1 MRTLL
6 ALAFTLI
13 AMLSLLLYETE
24 EAMNSERAKNAELKT
39 SVYELEKDNEKLRDK
54 IYELRSNDI
63 VSEANNE
70 ANNEYTVYA
79 ELTAYNCDDG
89 DTPGTTM
96 ANGETV
102 HYGAVANDTVPL
114 GSKVVIDGEE
124 FVVKDRFGGGYGI
137 ERFDVYTS
145 SVSDCEKF
153 GRQYK
158 EVKIIRK

>member
-1 MRTLL
+1 MTMRTLL

-39 SVYELEKDNEKLRDK
+39 SVYELEKDNEGLRNE
-54 IYELRSNDI
+54 ICELRSNDI
-63 VSEANNE
+63 VSE

-102 HYGAVANDTVPL
+102 HYGAVANDTLPL
-114 GSKVVIDGEE
+114 GTKVVIDGEE

-137 ERFDVYTS
+137 ERFDVYAT

-158 EVKIIRK
+158 EVIVRR

>member
-1 MRTLL
+1 MKTLL
-6 ALAFTLI
+6 TLAFTLI

-63 VSEANNE
+63 VSEANS
-70 ANNEYTVYA
+70 YIIIA
-79 ELTAYNCDDG
+79 ELTAYTVGDG

-102 HYGAVANDTVPL
+102 HYGAVANDTLPL
-114 GSKVVIDGEE
+114 GTKVVIDGEE

-158 EVKIIRK
+158 EVKIRR

>member
-1 MRTLL
+1 MKTLL
-6 ALAFTLI
+6 TLAFTLI

-39 SVYELEKDNEKLRDK
+39 SVYELEKDNEGLRNE

-79 ELTAYNCDDG
+79 ELTSYTVGDG

-102 HYGAVANDTVPL
+102 HYGAVANDALPL
-114 GSKVVIDGEE
+114 GTKVIIDGEE

-137 ERFDVYTS
+137 ERFDVYAT

-158 EVKIIRK
+158 EVIVRR

>member
-1 MRTLL
+1 
-6 ALAFTLI
+6 
-13 AMLSLLLYETE
+13 
-24 EAMNSERAKNAELKT
+24 MNSERAKNAELKT

-63 VSEANNE
+63 VSEANS
-70 ANNEYTVYA
+70 YIIIA
-79 ELTAYNCDDG
+79 ELTAYTVGDG

-102 HYGAVANDTVPL
+102 HYGAVANDTLPL
-114 GSKVVIDGEE
+114 GTKVVIDGEE

-158 EVKIIRK
+158 EVIVRR

>member
-1 MRTLL
+1 MKTLL
-6 ALAFTLI
+6 VLAFTLI

-24 EAMNSERAKNAELKT
+24 EAMNSERAKNAELNNI
-39 SVYELEKDNEKLRDK
+39 VYELEKDNEVLRNEIASK
-54 IYELRSNDI
+54 AS
-63 VSEANNE
+63 NE

-79 ELTAYNCDDG
+79 ELTSYTVGDS

-102 HYGAVANDTVPL
+102 HYGAVANDALPL
-114 GSKVVIDGEE
+114 GTKVVIDGEE
-124 FVVKDRFGGGYGI
+124 FIVKDRFGGGYGV
-137 ERFDVYTS
+137 ERFDVYTT

-158 EVKIIRK
+158 EVIVRR